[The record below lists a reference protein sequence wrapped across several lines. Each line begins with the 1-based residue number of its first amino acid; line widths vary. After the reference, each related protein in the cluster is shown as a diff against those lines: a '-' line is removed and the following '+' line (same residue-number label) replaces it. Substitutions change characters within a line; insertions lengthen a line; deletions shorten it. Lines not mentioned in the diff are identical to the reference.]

1 MILTRKKLKQMAQLE
16 HGSDLDSL
24 KTAAMFKLERKW
36 KANIIQL
43 LDARVAG
50 VVLAKKYGI
59 DPSMVSRWR
68 KKFGIVPMTNNCLN
82 CNTPYAV
89 AYSQCPYCGER
100 KP

>member
-1 MILTRKKLKQMAQLE
+1 MTLTKKKFKQMVQLE

-24 KTAAMFKLERKW
+24 KTSAMFKLERQW
-36 KANIIQL
+36 HENIIQL
-43 LDARVAG
+43 LDPRQAG
-50 VVLAKKYGI
+50 KVLAKKYGVSEAVI
-59 DPSMVSRWR
+59 SRWR
-68 KKFGIVPMTNNCLN
+68 KKFGLVPRTNNCLN